1 MNLKNWTALILA
13 LLLTNGISQE
23 TNEVC
28 LPEAQIRA
36 LFEDAQLLS
45 ICEQEKELYK
55 LVVFNRDTT
64 IRIQDELIINLE
76 SQVALQDSLMTEM
89 RSEVGT
95 DWYIKYLFLILGIG
109 FTSSINFINN

>member
-1 MNLKNWTALILA
+1 
-13 LLLTNGISQE
+13 LTNGISQE

>member
-13 LLLTNGISQE
+13 LLLTSGISQE

-45 ICEQEKELYK
+45 ICEQEEELYK
-55 LVVFNRDTT
+55 LIVFNRDTT
-64 IRIQDELIINLE
+64 IKIQDELIINLE
-76 SQVALQDSLMTEM
+76 SQIALQDSLMTEM

-95 DWYIKYLFLILGIG
+95 EWYIKYLFFMVGIL
-109 FTSSINFINN
+109 FTSGVTYTVN